1 MVSELVQYYTQ
12 GMFSFAI
19 IFIAFFITV
28 YSYQF
33 LTKTISHKER
43 RPWDFLFVASLLF
56 LIFEFFSLLMF
67 FRVIELVAIDIVIW
81 SKIFE
86 FLYSGFVL
94 LAFISQNDLILK
106 NHLILI
112 SKKDSD
118 QKIKEEVKQELK
130 EIAEEK
136 KTENPPAT
144 KSGKQKRWV

>member
-1 MVSELVQYYTQ
+1 
-12 GMFSFAI
+12 
-19 IFIAFFITV
+19 
-28 YSYQF
+28 
-33 LTKTISHKER
+33 
-43 RPWDFLFVASLLF
+43 
-56 LIFEFFSLLMF
+56 MF